1 MIKTAH
7 AVLRDRGHWRASMQG
22 LAVLPGGDLSL
33 ARVPAPAN
41 GRAIDRAVSY
51 PYERI
56 ASGLALGP
64 CGAVFVSDT
73 AHDRVLFIDGVCG
86 DRAWLPAQ
94 PGATLDAP
102 GHFDAPRG
110 LAASRGYLVVADS
123 GHAALQRLA
132 FPRLEANLSWAV
144 PGAPTCMAL
153 DTNENLVVSVITPG
167 RLHRIRPDGSIDAPF
182 AARLQQTSDLKSPF
196 GVALLSAGHI
206 VVSDTHADAV
216 FVFDTN
222 GVLVQRLQ
230 GAPGW
235 LPGAV
240 AASGDRI
247 FVADAAT
254 GAILVFDA
262 GDLVG
267 AVDGWRAPVT
277 ALAINEHGDL
287 FIKPGLDE
295 RYFVFAADGASVR
308 SGHLLAG
315 PFDAG
320 EGRRWERAWTDADL
334 PPGTDAMVEVALR
347 ADAGA
352 PAPADWSALP
362 SADALLSHGPADPA
376 RFAWLR
382 LTLRSSSGAAVP
394 LVRQLRLASA
404 AEDYLDYLPATYR
417 RHDTAGF
424 LSRWLK
430 LLRSEFSRVEEA
442 LDDLARLAD
451 PAFVPPPAIRWLAQ
465 WIAFELPQVAS
476 DEEARKLLA
485 QAVSLFARRG
495 TPASIARF
503 VELHTGIRPAI
514 VETFAE
520 RRVWV
525 LGQSSRLGF
534 DTRLPALDPSGI
546 VVPETA
552 EGMTAAMTA
561 DACCQGPI
569 GSAVVGA
576 SGPLLQ
582 SQIGLPLFADEAWR
596 FCVVVDSYRVR
607 DAAVLD
613 ELRRIVEREK
623 PAHTDFRV
631 MLVSPDMRVGY
642 QARIGIDAIVG
653 GEPPAGALGT
663 ATLDVDARLPR
674 ADAPRVGDVRLD
686 GALALQ

>member
-1 MIKTAH
+1 MTKTAH
-7 AVLRDRGHWRASMQG
+7 AVLRDRGRWRARLQG

-33 ARVPAPAN
+33 ARVPAPAD
-41 GRAIDRAVSY
+41 GRTIDRAVSY

-64 CGAVFVSDT
+64 CGAVFVADT
-73 AHDRVLFIDGVCG
+73 AHDRILFVDGICG
-86 DRAWLPAQ
+86 DHAWLPAQ
-94 PGATLDAP
+94 QGATLDAP
-102 GHFDAPRG
+102 GHFVSPRG
-110 LAASRGYLVVADS
+110 LAAASGYLVVGDS
-123 GHAALQRLA
+123 GHATLQRLA

-144 PGAPTCMAL
+144 PGPPTCIAL
-153 DTNENLVVSVITPG
+153 NANENLLVSLPTQG
-167 RLHRIRPDGSIDAPF
+167 RLLRIHPDGSNDAAF
-182 AARLQQTSDLKSPF
+182 AARLAQTSELQSPF
-196 GVALLSAGHI
+196 GVALLAAGHI
-206 VVSDTHADAV
+206 VVSDTRTDAV

-222 GVLVQRLQ
+222 GALTQKLQ
-230 GAPGW
+230 GPPGW

-240 AASGDRI
+240 AAGGDRI

-254 GAILVFDA
+254 GTIVVFDA
-262 GDLVG
+262 GELVG
-267 AVDGWRAPVT
+267 AVDGWRGPVT
-277 ALAINEHGDL
+277 AMAANDNGDL
-287 FIKPGLDE
+287 FIKPGLDD
-295 RYFVFAADGASVR
+295 RYVVFASNGASVR

-320 EGRRWERAWTDADL
+320 EGQRWERAWTDADL
-334 PPGTDAMVEVALR
+334 PPGTDAVVEVALR
-347 ADAGA
+347 ADAVA
-352 PAPADWSALP
+352 PAPADWLALP

-394 LVRQLRLASA
+394 LVRQLRLATA

-442 LDDLARLAD
+442 LDDLTRLAD

-465 WIAFELPQVAS
+465 WLAFELPQIAN
-476 DEEARKLLA
+476 DEETRKLLA
-485 QAVSLFARRG
+485 QAVDLFARRG
-495 TPASIARF
+495 TPASIAQF

-514 VETFAE
+514 VEAFTD

-525 LGQSSRLGF
+525 LGVSSRLGF
-534 DTRLPALDPSGI
+534 DTRLPALEPAGI
-546 VVPETA
+546 VVPERA
-552 EGMTAAMTA
+552 EDMTA
-561 DACCQGPI
+561 DVAAGPGSLGAI
-569 GSAVVGA
+569 GSTVVGA

-607 DAAVLD
+607 DSALLD
-613 ELRRIVEREK
+613 ELRRIVDREK
-623 PAHTDFRV
+623 PAHTDYRV
-631 MLVSPDMRVGY
+631 TLVAPDMRVGY

-653 GEPPAGALGT
+653 GEPPAGALDT
-663 ATLDVDARLPR
+663 ATLGVNARLQR